1 MRGRVCAGR
10 PEGRVK
16 ASNAMELAC
25 GRLEGPGG
33 QVAVNVPATKVYS
46 CTPDLRKMLRA
57 VAALAGGAR
66 GAPCGRGRPVCLPPS
81 RRRRSRKIIRVRAL
95 SPC

>member
-33 QVAVNVPATKVYS
+33 QVTLTPSQQRLPKVKNRKYLLS
-46 CTPDLRKMLRA
+46 KSKTPQLC
-57 VAALAGGAR
+57 ALAFDTHL
-66 GAPCGRGRPVCLPPS
+66 CIYTHVL
-81 RRRRSRKIIRVRAL
+81 
-95 SPC
+95 